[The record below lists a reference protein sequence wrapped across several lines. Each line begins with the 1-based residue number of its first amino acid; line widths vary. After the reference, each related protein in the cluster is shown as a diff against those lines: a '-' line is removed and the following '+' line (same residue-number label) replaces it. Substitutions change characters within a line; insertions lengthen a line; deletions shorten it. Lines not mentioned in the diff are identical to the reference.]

1 METIGIVV
9 IVMAAVAS
17 RTKLIDVVTTIR
29 GVKRQAGFIGANRAI
44 SLESNP
50 IGRIIFRRFGVVGGC
65 WVTFVV
71 WTLICMVSALEVVFY
86 DIFALSIGVIAF
98 YCLLTY
104 LNVWTGI
111 YNMTGRMDPLTRSI
125 GKFYCWLGRK
135 LGVH

>member
-17 RTKLIDVVTTIR
+17 LTKLIDVVTTIR
-29 GVKRQAGFIGANRAI
+29 GVKRQIGFMGANRAI

-65 WVTFVV
+65 WVTFAV
-71 WTLICMVSALEVVFY
+71 WTFICMATALEVAFY

-111 YNMTGRMDPLTRSI
+111 HNTTGRMEPLTRSI
-125 GKFYCWLGRK
+125 GRFYGWLSRK

>member
-17 RTKLIDVVTTIR
+17 LTKLIDVVTTIR

-44 SLESNP
+44 SLECNP

-65 WVTFVV
+65 WVTFAV
-71 WTLICMVSALEVVFY
+71 WTFICMATALEVAFY

-98 YCLLTY
+98 YCLLIY

-111 YNMTGRMDPLTRSI
+111 YNTTGRMDPLTRSI
-125 GKFYCWLGRK
+125 GRFYGWLSRK